1 MVDGTEQAK
10 AFEAATHTGLP
21 VAGYR
26 PQREE
31 TIALVNENKAIEE
44 RVLRRMDALAAMPA
58 GTLDGRWYAIAR
70 TQIEQGFMALN
81 RALFQPERA
90 GLPEDA
96 PPAPMAFEGS
106 DTVTANPAT

>member
-1 MVDGTEQAK
+1 MVDGAEQK
-10 AFEAATHTGLP
+10 TGFEAATHKGLP

-31 TIALVNENKAIEE
+31 TVALVNENKAIEE
-44 RVLRRMDALAAMPA
+44 RVLRRMDALAAMPP
-58 GTLDGRWYAIAR
+58 GTLDPRWSAIAR

-96 PPAPMAFEGS
+96 PRVPRFIGADAVPPAA
-106 DTVTANPAT
+106 

>member
-1 MVDGTEQAK
+1 MVDGTDQAK
-10 AFEAATHTGLP
+10 AFEGAIHTGLP

-44 RVLRRMDALAAMPA
+44 RVLRRMDVLAAMRP

-70 TQIEQGFMALN
+70 TQIEQGFMALS

-90 GLPEDA
+90 TLPEDA
-96 PPAPMAFEGS
+96 PPAPMAFDGPDAVS
-106 DTVTANPAT
+106 TKPAA

>member
-31 TIALVNENKAIEE
+31 TVALVNENKAIEE
-44 RVLRRMDALAAMPA
+44 AGASSHGYARRHAA

-90 GLPEDA
+90 GLPDDA
-96 PPAPMAFEGS
+96 PPTPMAFEGPDAVS
-106 DTVTANPAT
+106 TKPAA